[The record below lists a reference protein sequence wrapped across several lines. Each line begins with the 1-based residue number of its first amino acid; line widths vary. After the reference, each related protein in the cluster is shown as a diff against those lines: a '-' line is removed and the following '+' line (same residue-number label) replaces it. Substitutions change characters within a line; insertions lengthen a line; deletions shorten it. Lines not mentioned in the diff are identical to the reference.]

1 LESDRSKFVGLAM
14 EVSPAKKA
22 WITNPKIGS
31 EAIVTGEFGESLVAF
46 LLSKKGIDVA
56 KAGTVGFDLFAIDAV
71 GRIFPKGKI
80 VGISVKT
87 RFGKKHGSFRPT
99 IPIGSAKIVQAQK
112 TWDIDAWVAVV
123 AGSKDD
129 MPSAFVFPLEDLPK
143 LKGRAKREDVVAIS
157 DLAKNPT
164 GSVTKL

>member
-1 LESDRSKFVGLAM
+1 M